1 MIVVDTSVWV
11 DYFNGVATNE
21 SEYLDKLLGYVP
33 VGIGDLIVTELL
45 QGFRL
50 DRHFRRAHAS
60 LSVLHVFTMLG
71 PERAVKSA
79 ENYRQL
85 RKKGISIRKTADVI
99 IATFCIEENHQLLF
113 SDRDFQPFV
122 RHLGLKTAI

>member
-1 MIVVDTSVWV
+1 MV
-11 DYFNGVATNE
+11 E
-21 SEYLDKLLGYVP
+21 KEKCKKKLTMSYY
-33 VGIGDLIVTELL
+33 I
-45 QGFRL
+45 RL
-50 DRHFRRAHAS
+50 VRES
-60 LSVLHVFTMLG
+60 LSVLPVFTMLG
-71 PERAVKSA
+71 SARAVKSA